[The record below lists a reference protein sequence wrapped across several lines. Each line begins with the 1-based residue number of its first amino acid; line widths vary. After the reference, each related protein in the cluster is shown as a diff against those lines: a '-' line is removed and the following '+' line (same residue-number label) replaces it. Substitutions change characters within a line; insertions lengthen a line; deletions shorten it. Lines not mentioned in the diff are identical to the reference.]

1 MKRHISIII
10 LTIIITLFAFNVSAT
25 EKAYVNCNLLNVR
38 VSPNTNCEVIRQLS
52 RGTSFDI
59 IYTDN
64 GWYNVRLGDGITG
77 FVNALYVT
85 KGEVA
90 NISTSSSEVG
100 NEIAASAHNYIGYR
114 YVYGTAGPGTFDC
127 SGFTSYLYKQ
137 HGYYL
142 PRSSYDQGSYGTYV
156 NKTDLVAGD
165 LVFFSNRSDRRIN
178 HVGLYVGEGNFIHA
192 STSGRGVVMDN
203 LNENYYVNHYVTARR
218 VL

>member
-1 MKRHISIII
+1 MKRQISIII

-38 VSPNTNCEVIRQLS
+38 VSPNTSCEIIRQLP
-52 RGTSFDI
+52 RGANFDI

-64 GWYNVRLGDGITG
+64 GWYNVRLGDGVTG

-90 NISTSSSEVG
+90 DITSSSTVG
-100 NEIAASAHNYIGYR
+100 VEIVSSAHKYIGYR
-114 YVYGTAGPGTFDC
+114 YVYGTAGPSTFDC

-137 HGYYL
+137 HGYSL

-156 NKTDLVAGD
+156 DKTELVAGD

-192 STSGRGVVMDN
+192 STSGRGVVKDS
-203 LNENYYVNHYVTARR
+203 LYENYYVNHYVTARR